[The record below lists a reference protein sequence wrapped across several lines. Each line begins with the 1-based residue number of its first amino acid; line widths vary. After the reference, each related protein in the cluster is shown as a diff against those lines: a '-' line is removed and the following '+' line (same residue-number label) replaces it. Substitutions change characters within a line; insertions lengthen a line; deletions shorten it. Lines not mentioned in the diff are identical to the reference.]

1 VTGGAAP
8 GTLMVVGDLVDSE
21 SDVHVFRPGSFDDVV
36 GLADA
41 VKAGAGVLVHLPRDN
56 VLAQRIGDFVGG
68 VAFSLNRKV
77 RRTGTRSILVLA
89 P

>member
-1 VTGGAAP
+1 
-8 GTLMVVGDLVDSE
+8 MGDLLE
-21 SDVHVFRPGSFDDVV
+21 NQSDVHVFRPGTFDDVV

-41 VKAGAGVLVHLPRDN
+41 VKAGVGVLVHLPGDSA
-56 VLAQRIGDFVGG
+56 VAQRIGDFVGG